1 MTLFYSKSFY
11 KDEKKYLNIL
21 LQETKFYYYKKVFPN
36 AR

>member
-11 KDEKKYLNIL
+11 KDEKYLNIL
-21 LQETKFYYYKKVFPN
+21 LQETKFYYKKVFPN